1 MPRKSLVDVLFQ
13 EIIDEI
19 IDYFEDDKESLISCT
34 RTCLAFLPR
43 AQSHIFRYVS
53 ITTHRLED
61 PDESEELITIP
72 TRRIETLSDIVKKR
86 PTLPRNFRILNL
98 EISDDGAWLSQDI
111 KFTSIMTLLDRSKER
126 FPAISITGENLDMP
140 YVLFPNQPEFRTSF
154 WKPLV
159 APFVTKLVLENFE
172 DIPIGI
178 FLTCPLLRSLKVDF
192 ISIDTNNTF
201 GASQEGGLP
210 QLETFEFH
218 HCSEAV
224 DDIFGLVNS
233 DKPHLNPG
241 FLRSLEL
248 SPHGG
253 NPLSCSPRL
262 MAAAG
267 RSLENLVIDDIECK
281 ESHSLACE
289 SPNLL
294 PLQVA
299 LCCRPFSI

>member
-1 MPRKSLVDVLFQ
+1 MPGKSLVDVLFQ

-19 IDYFEDDKESLISCT
+19 IDCLDDDEKSLISCT
-34 RTCLAFLPR
+34 RTCRAFLPR

-53 ITTHRLED
+53 IATHRLED
-61 PDESEELITIP
+61 PDEIEELITIIP
-72 TRRIETLSDIVKKR
+72 TGRIESLSDIVKKR
-86 PTLPRNFRILNL
+86 PTLPRNIRMLNL
-98 EISDDGAWLSQDI
+98 EISDDGAWLSQDTNFI
-111 KFTSIMTLLDRSKER
+111 FIMTLLDRSKER

-140 YVLFPNQPEFRTSF
+140 FVLFPDQPEFRTSF

-159 APFVTKLVLENFE
+159 APFVTKLVLEILE
-172 DIPIGI
+172 SIPIGI
-178 FLTCPLLRSLKVDF
+178 FLTCPLLRALKVDF

-224 DDIFGLVNS
+224 DDIFGLVDS

-253 NPLSCSPRL
+253 DPISCLPRL
-262 MAAAG
+262 LAAAG
-267 RSLENLVIDDIECK
+267 SSLENLVIDDIECM
-281 ESHSLACE
+281 EI
-289 SPNLL
+289 P
-294 PLQVA
+294 
-299 LCCRPFSI
+299 LCCLRIS

>member
-1 MPRKSLVDVLFQ
+1 MPGKSLVDVLFQ

-19 IDYFEDDKESLISCT
+19 IDCLDDDEKSLISCT
-34 RTCLAFLPR
+34 RTCRAFLPR

-53 ITTHRLED
+53 IATHRLED
-61 PDESEELITIP
+61 PDEIEELITIIP
-72 TRRIETLSDIVKKR
+72 TGRIESLSDIVKKR
-86 PTLPRNFRILNL
+86 PTLPRNIRMLNL
-98 EISDDGAWLSQDI
+98 EISDDGAWLSQDTNFI
-111 KFTSIMTLLDRSKER
+111 FIMTLLDRSKER

-140 YVLFPNQPEFRTSF
+140 FVLFPDQPEFRTSF

-159 APFVTKLVLENFE
+159 APFVTKLILEILE
-172 DIPIGI
+172 SIPIGI
-178 FLTCPLLRSLKVDF
+178 FLTCPLLRALKVDF

-224 DDIFGLVNS
+224 DDIFGLVDS

-253 NPLSCSPRL
+253 DPISCLPRL
-262 MAAAG
+262 LAAAG
-267 RSLENLVIDDIECK
+267 SSLENLVIDDIECM
-281 ESHSLACE
+281 EI
-289 SPNLL
+289 
-294 PLQVA
+294 PLSC
-299 LCCRPFSI
+299 LRIS